1 MSHNVEEQLQ
11 TKQFIQYQLNKEDL
25 ETVLGSLVEK
35 IISRY
40 EAAKREPR
48 LTIKQVSQRL
58 NVDPSTLWRWERDGY
73 LIPTR
78 LGRKVLYNE
87 SDIIAIRKLGDIMR
101 EYLLAS
107 DDDFARA
114 FRKLYQDHGSHF
126 LDEDEPPKPQEDQQ

>member
-1 MSHNVEEQLQ
+1 MYPLPGNRSDATRRAGCAGAAGNQMDHNVEEQLQ

-40 EAAKREPR
+40 EAAKR
-48 LTIKQVSQRL
+48 IKQVAKRL

-87 SDIIAIRKLGDIMR
+87 SDLIAIEEGRV
-101 EYLLAS
+101 
-107 DDDFARA
+107 
-114 FRKLYQDHGSHF
+114 
-126 LDEDEPPKPQEDQQ
+126 

>member
-25 ETVLGSLVEK
+25 ETVLGSFIEK
-35 IISRY
+35 VIARY

-48 LTIKQVSQRL
+48 LTIKQVAKRL

-87 SDIIAIRKLGDIMR
+87 SDIIAIEEGRV
-101 EYLLAS
+101 
-107 DDDFARA
+107 
-114 FRKLYQDHGSHF
+114 
-126 LDEDEPPKPQEDQQ
+126 